1 MLPQGWRSLAKS
13 ILSSYYSYAELELP
27 EDMELREFSIQPV
40 DSDVYVRHLSLT
52 TPEELR
58 KFVLSN
64 PPLHLY
70 YSSAKY
76 ERPSET
82 EMENKGWLG
91 SDLLFDI
98 DADHLCDGLRSF
110 EFCAPFS
117 RDCVKISYVEVDKDC
132 MRKTARDAQLLSE
145 ILEEDLGLSPEVHFS
160 GNRGFHVLVKCDYEC
175 ATLTQ
180 RERKEI
186 AEYVAGEG
194 VKVIGSTKDP
204 GWAGRLARGESG
216 VKIDTQVTV
225 DVRRLVRMVG
235 SLNGKAGLPVVK
247 VKDPVNFSPD
257 FSMVKMRGRALFV
270 PWITAEVAPLG
281 FKLKLVKGDKMSLEL
296 PVALHLHLKMLG
308 EIVAY
313 SE

>member
-132 MRKTARDAQLLSE
+132 MRTVSYTHL
-145 ILEEDLGLSPEVHFS
+145 
-160 GNRGFHVLVKCDYEC
+160 
-175 ATLTQ
+175 TLP
-180 RERKEI
+180 
-186 AEYVAGEG
+186 
-194 VKVIGSTKDP
+194 TK
-204 GWAGRLARGESG
+204 R
-216 VKIDTQVTV
+216 
-225 DVRRLVRMVG
+225 
-235 SLNGKAGLPVVK
+235 
-247 VKDPVNFSPD
+247 
-257 FSMVKMRGRALFV
+257 
-270 PWITAEVAPLG
+270 
-281 FKLKLVKGDKMSLEL
+281 
-296 PVALHLHLKMLG
+296 
-308 EIVAY
+308 IV
-313 SE
+313 